1 MDIKALEEWYQA
13 HQRNLPF
20 RATSDPYPIWVSEI
34 MAQQTKMETVIP
46 YFLRYMETYPTIQSL
61 AEANEENLHKLFEG
75 IGYYR
80 RFQYMQKAAQKI
92 VHELGGVFPS
102 TYEGVK
108 SLPGIGDYTAGAIM
122 SIAFNKPYAATD
134 GNVIRVLS
142 RYYGIDDDMKDE
154 KARKKIDAL
163 NQQLITDGTPQ
174 IYTQAM
180 MELGAL
186 VCKPSNPQCESCPLR
201 DDCYA
206 YINKKTEA
214 LPVLSRK
221 TSTRIRSFTTLIL
234 IHQDRTAL
242 IKNDEGLL
250 KGMYLYPQFENKAIE
265 ELTNKLSEEGYQID
279 AVKYLKKY
287 QHIFTHQRWV
297 MEAYVVQVKEITT
310 DNKYTWTDDVLSL
323 PMAIAHRKIRINS

>member
-1 MDIKALEEWYQA
+1 MDIKTLEEWYQA

-20 RATSDPYPIWVSEI
+20 RSTSDPYPIWVSEI
-34 MAQQTKMETVIP
+34 MAQQTQMETVIP

-201 DDCYA
+201 DECYA
-206 YINKKTEA
+206 FINNKTEA

-250 KGMYLYPQFENKAIE
+250 KGMYLYPQFENITIE
-265 ELTNKLSEEGYQID
+265 ELTNKMSEEGYQID

>member
-1 MDIKALEEWYQA
+1 DFVMNKAQNGDYQRRVRLFGTSKEYHDVALWINTLLDKVEYALTDIERTVRKFLSITPAQKPDLLLE
-13 HQRNLPF
+13 
-20 RATSDPYPIWVSEI
+20 
-34 MAQQTKMETVIP
+34 
-46 YFLRYMETYPTIQSL
+46 
-61 AEANEENLHKLFEG
+61 
-75 IGYYR
+75 
-80 RFQYMQKAAQKI
+80 AQKI

-163 NQQLITDGTPQ
+163 NQQLIADGTPQ

-221 TSTRIRSFTTLIL
+221 ASTKIRSFITLIL
-234 IHQDRTAL
+234 QYQNKTAL

-265 ELTNKLSEEGYQID
+265 ELTNKLSEEGYQIGS
-279 AVKYLKKY
+279 VKFLKKY

>member
-34 MAQQTKMETVIP
+34 MAQQTQMETVIP

-186 VCKPSNPQCESCPLR
+186 VCKPSNPQCESCPLC

-206 YINKKTEA
+206 FINNKTEA

-250 KGMYLYPQFENKAIE
+250 KGMYLYPQFENITIE
-265 ELTNKLSEEGYQID
+265 ELTNKMSEEGYQID

-297 MEAYVVQVKEITT
+297 MEVYVVQVKEITT

>member
-34 MAQQTKMETVIP
+34 MAQQTQMETVIP

-206 YINKKTEA
+206 FINNKTEA

-250 KGMYLYPQFENKAIE
+250 KGMYLYPQFENITIE
-265 ELTNKLSEEGYQID
+265 ELTNKMSEEGYQID